1 MRLELFGKDV
11 ASLRAEART
20 LVGYGALGL
29 NVPHKSKDSPPLATL
44 QALQDV
50 LPPDVLRECV
60 PHYSLKF
67 AYDRSAEVTR
77 QSFVTFCAEAAA
89 LPTPPRQLLLVSGSG
104 QRKFDTVQCLKS
116 LPQEHSDAIG
126 IGVAFNPYIPDRAQR
141 EHERAR
147 LRLKVGTGRVSA
159 IWLQLGSDLELL
171 ADGLQFLETLTAER
185 RDAAMPLRLYGSVF
199 VPSRQ
204 LLARMKFRPWNGVY
218 LSEHYLSSVEGAEE
232 VTRAAVALYAVHGV
246 EVFVETAV
254 RSRAELEHVRKLL
267 ELDLDGGDAT
277 PAAAMPAA
285 AMPAGSVRASAADQ
299 AAAARLSSVTPLATP
314 AGSSAG
320 SSAAPSASASAS
332 AAAAAS
338 PALK

>member
-1 MRLELFGKDV
+1 MSLYFVFVWRGFRDKTVHRTRSGGSYPPPSAELGSDHGDHTALVSSIDDHHDTTPATTMRLELFGKDTT
-11 ASLRAEART
+11 SLRVEARS

-44 QALQDV
+44 RALQDV
-50 LPPDVLRECV
+50 LPPEVLRECV

-67 AYDRSAEVTR
+67 AYDRSADVTR
-77 QSFVTFCAEAAA
+77 QSFVRFCTEAAA

-141 EHERAR
+141 ERERAR

-171 ADGLQFLETLTAER
+171 ADGLKFLETLAAER
-185 RDAAMPLRLYGSVF
+185 RGAAVPLRLYGSIF

-218 LSEHYLSSVEGAEE
+218 LSES
-232 VTRAAVALYAVHGV
+232 
-246 EVFVETAV
+246 
-254 RSRAELEHVRKLL
+254 
-267 ELDLDGGDAT
+267 
-277 PAAAMPAA
+277 
-285 AMPAGSVRASAADQ
+285 
-299 AAAARLSSVTPLATP
+299 
-314 AGSSAG
+314 
-320 SSAAPSASASAS
+320 
-332 AAAAAS
+332 
-338 PALK
+338 

>member
-1 MRLELFGKDV
+1 MRLELFGKDTT
-11 ASLRAEART
+11 SLRVEARS
-20 LVGYGALGL
+20 LVGYGDLGL

-44 QALQDV
+44 RALQDV
-50 LPPDVLRECV
+50 LPPEVLRECV

-67 AYDRSAEVTR
+67 AYDRSADVTR

-89 LPTPPRQLLLVSGSG
+89 LPTPPRQLLPVSGSG

-141 EHERAR
+141 ERERAR

-171 ADGLQFLETLTAER
+171 ADGLQFLETLAAER
-185 RDAAMPLRLYGSVF
+185 HGAAVPLRLYGSIF

-218 LSEHYLSSVEGAEE
+218 LSE
-232 VTRAAVALYAVHGV
+232 
-246 EVFVETAV
+246 
-254 RSRAELEHVRKLL
+254 
-267 ELDLDGGDAT
+267 
-277 PAAAMPAA
+277 PQP
-285 AMPAGSVRASAADQ
+285 
-299 AAAARLSSVTPLATP
+299 
-314 AGSSAG
+314 
-320 SSAAPSASASAS
+320 
-332 AAAAAS
+332 
-338 PALK
+338 

>member
-1 MRLELFGKDV
+1 MRLELFGKN
-11 ASLRAEART
+11 AQSLRAEART
-20 LVGYGALGL
+20 LVSYGALGL

-44 QALQDV
+44 LALQDV
-50 LPPDVLRECV
+50 LPPKVLRECV

-67 AYDRSAEVTR
+67 AYDRSPD
-77 QSFVTFCAEAAA
+77 SFLTFCAAAAA

-141 EHERAR
+141 ERERAR

-171 ADGLQFLETLTAER
+171 ADGLQFLETLAAER
-185 RDAAMPLRLYGSVF
+185 RGAAVPLRLYGSIF

-218 LSEHYLSSVEGAEE
+218 LSE
-232 VTRAAVALYAVHGV
+232 
-246 EVFVETAV
+246 
-254 RSRAELEHVRKLL
+254 
-267 ELDLDGGDAT
+267 
-277 PAAAMPAA
+277 PQP
-285 AMPAGSVRASAADQ
+285 
-299 AAAARLSSVTPLATP
+299 
-314 AGSSAG
+314 
-320 SSAAPSASASAS
+320 
-332 AAAAAS
+332 
-338 PALK
+338 